1 MTPRLLLSSIACLMA
16 LAACQDMDA
25 DRTRREVY
33 KLAYRTGQLQE
44 ALERCEAPDEVADNH
59 VETWNDNFAA
69 AAEWLGITPETIAE
83 RQQAGRDALGEDTRL
98 GCDQVLA
105 AVDVSLAT
113 AQRWASRINSGSYCT
128 ALGCD

>member
-1 MTPRLLLSSIACLMA
+1 MTLRSLLSSLVCLTV
-16 LAACQDMDA
+16 LAACQDMNA

-44 ALERCEAPDEVADNH
+44 ALERCDAPDEVADNH
-59 VETWNDNFAA
+59 AETWSDNFTA

-83 RQQAGRDALGEDTRL
+83 RQQAGRDALGEDASL

-105 AVDVSLAT
+105 AVDISLAT
-113 AQRWASRINSGSYCT
+113 AQRWASRINAGNYCN